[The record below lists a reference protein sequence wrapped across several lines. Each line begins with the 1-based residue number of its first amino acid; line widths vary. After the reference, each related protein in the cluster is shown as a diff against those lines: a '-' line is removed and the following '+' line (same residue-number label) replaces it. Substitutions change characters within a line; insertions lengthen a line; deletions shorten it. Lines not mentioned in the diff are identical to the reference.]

1 MLYWGCDGIPIFFV
15 KKYLINFITNPGT
28 LTSLLLFGMIAL
40 IGALHNHA
48 HYEMTM
54 DADSYVRQWCR
65 ASEEN
70 KKTCTSYG
78 SDSDY

>member
-1 MLYWGCDGIPIFFV
+1 MKDYFIRIITHPATHLNVISIGMLI
-15 KKYLINFITNPGT
+15 
-28 LTSLLLFGMIAL
+28 L

-48 HYEMTM
+48 HYTM
-54 DADSYVRQWCR
+54 DLDADSYVRQWCR

-78 SDSDY
+78 RDSDY